1 MQEDS
6 WQQGAGNSKI
16 FYEYFMVD
24 CGNGGRWQSL
34 DCISGD
40 LYILSQGGCIATLNW
55 YLGTVEWESYEY
67 DTLTLLIVNN

>member
-1 MQEDS
+1 M
-6 WQQGAGNSKI
+6 A
-16 FYEYFMVD
+16 D
-24 CGNGGRWQSL
+24 CGNGERWQSS
-34 DCISGD
+34 DCILGD